1 MNIIIYTVVILTL
14 FYLLLR
20 FITNISSKK
29 LSKGLRILI
38 VIGLIVLAILF
49 AIAGR
54 YILTLPLTASKYLV
68 LILSFITGLV
78 IDMFSSTMGFHV
90 AATVFVGF
98 LRPYILKLLEPRD
111 GYEPNYSV
119 NVSDMGLKWF
129 ATYTVILVLAHHL
142 FLFYVESFTLSQF
155 FTTLGRALL
164 STIFTLFLITITQ
177 LLYYKQNNKR

>member
-1 MNIIIYTVVILTL
+1 MLIDILTHST
-14 FYLLLR
+14 R
-20 FITNISSKK
+20 FIVF
-29 LSKGLRILI
+29 ILLQ
-38 VIGLIVLAILF
+38 GLILNNIELSGYINPFLYVLF
-49 AIAGR
+49 
-54 YILTLPLTASKYLV
+54 ILTLPLTASKYLV
-68 LILSFITGLV
+68 LILSFIIGLV

-119 NVSDMGLKWF
+119 NVSDIGLKWF

-164 STIFTLFLITITQ
+164 STIFTLFLIAITQ

>member
-1 MNIIIYTVVILTL
+1 MLIDILTHST
-14 FYLLLR
+14 R
-20 FITNISSKK
+20 FIVF
-29 LSKGLRILI
+29 ILLQ
-38 VIGLIVLAILF
+38 GLILNNIELSGYINPFLYVLF
-49 AIAGR
+49 
-54 YILTLPLTASKYLV
+54 ILTLPLTASKYLV

-129 ATYTVILVLAHHL
+129 ATYTVILVLAHY
-142 FLFYVESFTLSQF
+142 FRKSFVKYHFHAVFDSHYTI
-155 FTTLGRALL
+155 ALL
-164 STIFTLFLITITQ
+164 QT
-177 LLYYKQNNKR
+177 K